1 MAEWLGKAL
10 QKPVRGFDSLWYL
23 KKRSTSEGFFVG
35 VGIAFWLGFWAKQ
48 EAPVWDPLEKN

>member
-23 KKRSTSEGFFVG
+23 TKPSHTEGFCVG
-35 VGIAFWLGFWAKQ
+35 
-48 EAPVWDPLEKN
+48 EALTSVHTWDLIDKIYRLSPI